1 MKKFILKLLLKKV
14 DEPKEIQAI
23 LDWLETKIHL
33 DKRSKIVETL
43 TLPFI
48 FAIIKRNFE
57 ALEKVYKEKHNL

>member
-1 MKKFILKLLLKKV
+1 M
-14 DEPKEIQAI
+14 DEPKEIQAV

-48 FAIIKRNFE
+48 FTIIKRNFE